1 MLKNATKN
9 NQSIVLARWRLLK
22 WCALINALLSLLLP
36 LIFFWSFSSYWIAF
50 LWGGVGGC
58 LYTLSMINVGSSTSG
73 NELINSTSVLVLA
86 YTIGGVLS
94 PLLGGLILDISPK
107 IGIILLFMSASFLGL
122 YSVFSLKSR

>member
-1 MLKNATKN
+1 
-9 NQSIVLARWRLLK
+9 
-22 WCALINALLSLLLP
+22 
-36 LIFFWSFSSYWIAF
+36 
-50 LWGGVGGC
+50 
-58 LYTLSMINVGSSTSG
+58 MINVGSSTSG